1 MKGQPPELFQAALP
15 FIGESE
21 LEYSQQ
27 LKQLFKNEWRM
38 DGEKQ
43 KLFQWYPKEIF
54 VEHMVEKLETAQ
66 ISAGIETEDIRLQS
80 FSLDEMSHIFIGEE

>member
-27 LKQLFKNEWRM
+27 LKTIIQKMNGEW
-38 DGEKQ
+38 DGEKA
-43 KLFQWYPKEIF
+43 KAIQWYLK
-54 VEHMVEKLETAQ
+54 KYL
-66 ISAGIETEDIRLQS
+66 
-80 FSLDEMSHIFIGEE
+80 

>member
-1 MKGQPPELFQAALP
+1 MN
-15 FIGESE
+15 GE
-21 LEYSQQ
+21 
-27 LKQLFKNEWRM
+27 W
-38 DGEKQ
+38 DGEKA
-43 KLFQWYPKEIF
+43 KAIPMVPKEIF